1 MKRILTIITA
11 LLITSSAAFTQN
23 ADMRVGDLINT
34 GNWFELE
41 RLYPDV
47 KDDVQTPML
56 KQMAEVMLASNFN
69 RPDELREKLQKLI
82 AEHQAELGFGNVCNM
97 TVMGAMAEGYEGNYG
112 VAADMVKA
120 IADAVQTAAGS
131 LEGTGIEGL
140 LAYYESLRELPAPAV
155 EKPSADVEIA
165 FSEKSDQLL
174 YIPVV
179 VKGKT
184 YDFIFD
190 TGATLSMISQD
201 VANEIGAKFIG
212 DSVYVGGATG
222 GGALQN
228 AFIEKM
234 DVGPITFRNALTF
247 VSPNPADDDPLKVDA
262 ILGMDFIKRLGEI
275 QIDMTGMTLRVPVQK
290 TALPENGRNI
300 ILDQNIPIIEVTDSK
315 GNKLAFTLDTGNS
328 GADLTDLWFAKNAE
342 TAGALPIET
351 QNTWGHGGTLKHEI
365 VKVPECILTIGNAS
379 VTFNDIPASVPAG
392 GTVTSP
398 RDGNLGMGLLKKS
411 GKITISFDEMFIK
424 VE

>member
-1 MKRILTIITA
+1 
-11 LLITSSAAFTQN
+11 
-23 ADMRVGDLINT
+23 
-34 GNWFELE
+34 
-41 RLYPDV
+41 
-47 KDDVQTPML
+47 
-56 KQMAEVMLASNFN
+56 
-69 RPDELREKLQKLI
+69 
-82 AEHQAELGFGNVCNM
+82 
-97 TVMGAMAEGYEGNYG
+97 
-112 VAADMVKA
+112 
-120 IADAVQTAAGS
+120 
-131 LEGTGIEGL
+131 
-140 LAYYESLRELPAPAV
+140 
-155 EKPSADVEIA
+155 
-165 FSEKSDQLL
+165 
-174 YIPVV
+174 
-179 VKGKT
+179 
-184 YDFIFD
+184 
-190 TGATLSMISQD
+190 MISQD

-290 TALPENGRNI
+290 TALPEYGRNI

-365 VKVPECILTIGNAS
+365 VKVPECILTIGDAS